1 MAELTERGSQWL
13 IAMVERTR
21 LADSRELHAASVE
34 RRIDPSALGGRAS
47 MDAWLDRHRA
57 GTISPFF
64 AGLESRA
71 ATVQALR
78 ELVPDAE
85 GELLDRATRMLRGE
99 FDLLG
104 HERLRYPL
112 PIDWHRDPVSGTRTP
127 LTHWSQIDFLDP
139 AIAGDHKFVWEI
151 NRHHILVS
159 LGQAYWYTGDER
171 WSERLLSWLDEWMDA
186 NPPKLG
192 INWASSLEVAFRSI
206 SWIWALQLVRGSPH
220 LTTAR
225 FARAVGFLA
234 LFGRHIERFLST
246 YFSPNTHLTGE
257 ALGLYVL
264 GTQLSPLRDARR
276 WRDRGLRILLEQLPR
291 HVRADG
297 VYFEQATYYQRYTL
311 DFYLH
316 LMILAERCGDRLDH
330 RVAPTVVRL
339 LECLRTIARPDGSIP
354 LIGDDDGG
362 RLLPLDGRRGEQLH
376 SALATGAVLFDDPS
390 FAYCATRPNPE
401 LVWLF
406 GPDGADRWR
415 RLRPLAPREGS
426 RAFLAG
432 GLHVMRDGWSSTAG
446 VMTIDCGPH
455 GVFNCG
461 HAHADAL
468 AFDLTVDGIPVLID
482 PGTFTY
488 TTSRAWRDYFRSTAA
503 HNTVSLGDESS
514 STPAGP
520 FSWRSTATSSL
531 ERWHASDV
539 VDYFA
544 GTHDGYERAGIDA
557 GVCRQLLFI
566 KSGYWIVRDTVRSE
580 HDVGA
585 SASFQ
590 AAAGLTIRQDGL
602 RSLAVACG
610 HDVLRIDVLDEG
622 SAISIENAWVS
633 HAYGAKSEAPRLCVR
648 FGAAA
653 GGELHTV
660 LSAARLAARVRRT
673 RTMERDI
680 IEVLHGE
687 VVDRVVFAESEGRA
701 PIDGVE
707 TDADIVFL
715 RRTNETD
722 EPREVFVSG
731 ATRLIVDDVTIATSP
746 VPSAFAAAYDPDSGS
761 WRRRD
766 VGVIA
771 SVVEHGVSSGKIER
785 EAPASDRVPT
795 PSVEVPYYSG

>member
-1 MAELTERGSQWL
+1 MSDPILQRVWKANAIRLVGDGVPAGDVAAAQARLDRWDAWYPFWASRGD
-13 IAMVERTR
+13 AYE
-21 LADSRELHAASVE
+21 
-34 RRIDPSALGGRAS
+34 ALG
-47 MDAWLDRHRA
+47 
-57 GTISPFF
+57 
-64 AGLESRA
+64 RA
-71 ATVQALR
+71 ALAKGRRQSA
-78 ELVPDAE
+78 
-85 GELLDRATRMLRGE
+85 GELLWQACLSYHYAQ
-99 FDLLG
+99 FLWF
-104 HERLRYPL
+104 H
-112 PIDWHRDPVSGTRTP
+112 DP
-127 LTHWSQIDFLDP
+127 
-139 AIAGDHKFVWEI
+139 K
-151 NRHHILVS
+151 N
-159 LGQAYWYTGDER
+159 
-171 WSERLLSWLDEWMDA
+171 
-186 NPPKLG
+186 
-192 INWASSLEVAFRSI
+192 
-206 SWIWALQLVRGSPH
+206 
-220 LTTAR
+220 
-225 FARAVGFLA
+225 
-234 LFGRHIERFLST
+234 
-246 YFSPNTHLTGE
+246 
-257 ALGLYVL
+257 
-264 GTQLSPLRDARR
+264 RDAGQHKKVALYREAAP
-276 WRDRGLRILLEQLPR
+276 LFSIP
-291 HVRADG
+291 
-297 VYFEQATYYQRYTL
+297 
-311 DFYLH
+311 
-316 LMILAERCGDRLDH
+316 AER
-330 RVAPTVVRL
+330 
-339 LECLRTIARPDGSIP
+339 
-354 LIGDDDGG
+354 
-362 RLLPLDGRRGEQLH
+362 
-376 SALATGAVLFDDPS
+376 
-390 FAYCATRPNPE
+390 
-401 LVWLF
+401 
-406 GPDGADRWR
+406 
-415 RLRPLAPREGS
+415 
-426 RAFLAG
+426 
-432 GLHVMRDGWSSTAG
+432 
-446 VMTIDCGPH
+446 
-455 GVFNCG
+455 
-461 HAHADAL
+461 
-468 AFDLTVDGIPVLID
+468 FDLTVDGIPVLID